1 MTPDASA
8 LASLFPRL
16 RAPDAVRAAAH
27 SHSANGTSRTVP
39 GALMKGVCSEVLG
52 AVGGQTRYVQAVP
65 WTVTSSGH
73 MFCLNVVRSP
83 LAGSR
88 EGESVAGRRRFGRV
102 RRLPSGRWQARYV
115 GPDGRERTAPDTFPA
130 KTDAARFL
138 SAVEVDIGRGAWLD
152 PDRGSVPVRT
162 YADAWLSARRVKGQP
177 LAAAT
182 RSVYRRRIDE
192 QIIPTFGNIPIDRV
206 TPAAV
211 RTWYAATT
219 KIGATTAAQA
229 YRLLH
234 AIFATAVADGDLVR
248 NPCQIK
254 GAGQPSTPERPL
266 VDRTQVEALAEAM
279 PKHLMTLVLLAF
291 WGGLRLGELLALE
304 VGDLDL
310 AANGGSGSVRVQRQQ
325 QDVDH
330 QTLVSAP
337 KVGSIRTVH
346 LPAPA
351 VAALVEHLVTRG
363 PALPTARVFV
373 RASGEQLHGWDVHRY
388 WDRARREVGLPTVR
402 VHDLRHAGLTLAA
415 QSGATLAEVMRRA
428 GHTTSRAA
436 LLYQHA
442 AEDRDRDLAARMS
455 AEPAGT
461 TRSVRARSGHE
472 PGERRSSATP

>member
-1 MTPDASA
+1 M
-8 LASLFPRL
+8 
-16 RAPDAVRAAAH
+16 AA
-27 SHSANGTSRTVP
+27 
-39 GALMKGVCSEVLG
+39 
-52 AVGGQTRYVQAVP
+52 
-65 WTVTSSGH
+65 
-73 MFCLNVVRSP
+73 
-83 LAGSR
+83 
-88 EGESVAGRRRFGRV
+88 RRRFGRV

-115 GPDGRERTAPDTFPA
+115 GPDGRERTAPDTFPT

-138 SAVEVDIGRGAWLD
+138 SAIEVDIGRGAWLD
-152 PDRGSVPVRT
+152 PDRGSVHVLT
-162 YADAWLSARRVKGQP
+162 YADGWISARRVKGQP

-182 RSVYRRRIDE
+182 RSVYRRRLDE
-192 QIIPTFGNIPIDRV
+192 QINPTLGNVPIDRL

-219 KIGATTAAQA
+219 RTGATTAAQA

-266 VDRTQVEALAEAM
+266 VDRTQVEALAETM
-279 PKHLMTLVLLAF
+279 PKHLRALVLLAF

-310 AANGGSGSVRVQRQQ
+310 AADGAWGSVRVQRQQ
-325 QDVDH
+325 QDVDR
-330 QTLVSAP
+330 QTIVTAP
-337 KVGSIRTVH
+337 KVGSVRTVH

-351 VAALVEHLVTRG
+351 VTAVLEHLADRG

-388 WDRARREVGLPTVR
+388 WDRARREAGLPSVR

-442 AEDRDRDLAARMS
+442 AEDRDRDLAARMDGQS
-455 AEPAGT
+455 AGMP
-461 TRSVRARSGHE
+461 RSVRARSGHE
-472 PGERRSSATP
+472 ASTSRTQQSR